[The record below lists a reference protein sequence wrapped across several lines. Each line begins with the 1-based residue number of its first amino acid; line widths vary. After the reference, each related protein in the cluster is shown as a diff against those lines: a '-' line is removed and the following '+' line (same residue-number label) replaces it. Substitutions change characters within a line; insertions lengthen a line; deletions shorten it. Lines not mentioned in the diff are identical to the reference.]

1 MTTGR
6 PREFDLDERL
16 DRAVAVFWRQG
27 YEGTALSDLTA
38 AMGINRPSLY
48 AAYGNKESLYRK
60 ALDRYADRADHVREA
75 FEQPTARACAE
86 TLLRGTV
93 AAATGGDAPGCL
105 MVQGALATGE
115 QAGAVRDETAAR
127 RHAAEAALCRRFE
140 QARRDGD
147 LAPDADVRGLA
158 QFVGLVWYG
167 VAVQAAGG
175 ATPEE
180 LHRAVDIAMS
190 AFPSPRGTFPAP

>member
-1 MTTGR
+1 MATTGR
-6 PREFDLDERL
+6 PREFDIDERL

-60 ALDRYADRADHVREA
+60 ALDRYMDRADHVREA
-75 FEQPTARACAE
+75 FEQRTARAVAE
-86 TLLRGTV
+86 RLLRGTV

-105 MVQGALATGE
+105 MVHGALATGE
-115 QAGAVRDETAAR
+115 QAGPVREETAAR
-127 RHAAEAALCRRFE
+127 RRAAETALRERFE

-147 LAPDADVRGLA
+147 LAPDTDTRGLA
-158 QFVGLVWYG
+158 QYVCLVWYG

-175 ATPEE
+175 ATAEE
-180 LHRAVDIAMS
+180 LHRAADIAMN
-190 AFPSPRGTFPAP
+190 AFPAP

>member
-1 MTTGR
+1 MATGR

-60 ALDRYADRADHVREA
+60 ALDRYMDRGAHVREA
-75 FEQPTARACAE
+75 FAQPTARAVAE
-86 TLLRGTV
+86 HLLRGTV
-93 AAATGGDAPGCL
+93 ASTTGGDAPGCL
-105 MVQGALATGE
+105 MVHGALATGE
-115 QAGAVRDETAAR
+115 QAGTVRDETAAR
-127 RHAAEAALCRRFE
+127 RRANETALRRRFE
-140 QARRDGD
+140 QALLDGD
-147 LAPDADVRGLA
+147 LAPGTDAPGLA
-158 QFVGLVWYG
+158 AYTVLVWYG
-167 VAVQAAGG
+167 IAVQAAGG

-180 LHRAVDIAMS
+180 LHRAVDIAMN
-190 AFPSPRGTFPAP
+190 AFPAP